1 VNLRPHRR
9 PPPDINLTPLLD
21 VVFLL
26 LIFFMVSTTFKDEA
40 RLRVQLPQAQGEDV
54 PVTDREQI
62 VVVIDR
68 SGAYYVDDQAVV
80 DQSHETLVRAI
91 NGALGDRKPIPVL
104 IQADAQTPHQAVMT
118 AMDAAAELGLT
129 RIAFSAT
136 RAGTKGPDAKH
147 AKPEG
152 SPAAGSAPART
163 APLAGPGLESP
174 IPGQAGAVR
183 DPDAHRS
190 GGADSLPIPPQPE
203 TLLAP
208 DARP

>member
-1 VNLRPHRR
+1 MNLRPHRP

-54 PVTDREQI
+54 PATEPERIQI
-62 VVVIDR
+62 VIDR
-68 SGAYYVDDQAVV
+68 SGAFYVDDQAVV
-80 DQSHETLVRAI
+80 DQSPQTLMRAL
-91 NGALGDRKPIPVL
+91 NGALGDRKPLPVL

-136 RAGTKGPDAKH
+136 RAGTEKPGIGDAG
-147 AKPEG
+147 PEG
-152 SPAAGSAPART
+152 GLPAPRSAPRT
-163 APLAGPGLESP
+163 GSGPSIP
-174 IPGQAGAVR
+174 IPVQPGAAR
-183 DPDAHRS
+183 DPDTGGS
-190 GGADSLPIPPQPE
+190 GGADSLSIPPQSE
-203 TLLAP
+203 TILAP